1 MMKDQMQGE
10 PVFGEIGIVPQMQ
23 CLFYIMTDKDGVQG
37 EENVD
42 SKFLLCSI

>member
-10 PVFGEIGIVPQMQ
+10 PVFGDIGIVPQKQ
-23 CLFYIMTDKDGVQG
+23 CLFYIITYKDGVLVQG

-42 SKFLLCSI
+42 